1 MPLEASN
8 AASNGIIVAIRILVM
23 ILGLAALAAPVQA
36 GEPRVSPWEELTP
49 DELTPETTSET
60 VPYQVEFLGTE
71 DSALLSTL
79 EAASQLIELEN
90 RPPPTPARLNFRI
103 EEDLARFNAVLHSES
118 YYDATLRSEIDTD
131 ETPAKVVI
139 HIETGRRYR
148 LSSYE
153 IVYEGLTPPPEKL
166 RPDMERLGL
175 EPRMPARGPRIAAAG
190 QLWVVLMTQRGYPFA
205 RVVDRKSVINRD
217 TKTMSV
223 VLRVDAGAPARFGPV
238 TISGLE
244 QLDPVYV
251 RRLLTWEQGE
261 TYDSRKIEEV
271 RRRLSQTRI
280 FASIGIQPD
289 TELDDQDEL
298 PITINLAEGP
308 PRTIGFGVNYSTDVG
323 PGGSVFW
330 EHRNIFGQGESLR
343 FTITGSEIEQSL
355 EASVR
360 KPTYP
365 GRKQALIFNVELS
378 NEETDAFDARTA
390 SALAA
395 IESRYLED
403 WLMTAGLAP
412 EFSDVEEMGDKEK
425 FLLLGLPITG
435 TQDRRNDRLNPT
447 RGTRLNLTLTPYLGL
462 GDDNPDW
469 ITGTAEGSGYLAVD
483 EDRRFVLANRAKV
496 GFLFGADNED
506 LPASKRFYA
515 GGGGSI
521 RGYEFQS
528 VGDLD
533 RFNDPIGGRSVIEVS
548 SEFRMRVTEQ
558 IGVVP
563 FVDGGTVYQEA
574 YPDFSNTF
582 RWAAGLGLRY
592 FTGFGPVRLDVAF
605 PIHKRDSDDT
615 YQFYISF
622 GQAF

>member
-1 MPLEASN
+1 MPLEASH
-8 AASNGIIVAIRILVM
+8 AVSTGIIVVIRILVM
-23 ILGLAALAAPVQA
+23 ILGLAALAVPVQA

-49 DELTPETTSET
+49 DEITPETTSET
-60 VPYQVEFLGTE
+60 VPYQVEFLGAE
-71 DSALLSTL
+71 DSTLLSIL
-79 EAASQLIELEN
+79 DAASQLIELEN
-90 RPPPTPARLNFRI
+90 RPPPTPARLNLRV
-103 EEDLARFNAVLHSES
+103 EEDLTRFNSVLRSEG
-118 YYDATLRSEIDTD
+118 YYDATLLSEINTD
-131 ETPAKVVI
+131 EIPAKVVI
-139 HIETGRRYR
+139 HIATGSRYL
-148 LSSYE
+148 LSSHE
-153 IVYEGLTPPPEKL
+153 LVYEGLTPPPEKL
-166 RPDMERLGL
+166 RPDMEQLGL
-175 EPRMPARGPRIAAAG
+175 EPRMPARGPGIAAAG
-190 QLWVVLMTQRGYPFA
+190 QLWVVLMTQRGYPFG

-223 VLRVDAGAPARFGPV
+223 VLRVDAGVPTRFGPV

-244 QLDPVYV
+244 RLDPAYV

-261 TYDSRKIEEV
+261 IYDSRRIEEV

-280 FASIGIQPD
+280 FASIGIKPD
-289 TELDDQDEL
+289 TELDDQGEL
-298 PITINLAEGP
+298 PATINLVEGP
-308 PRTIGFGVNYSTDVG
+308 PRTIGFGVDYSTDVG
-323 PGGSVFW
+323 VGGSVFW
-330 EHRNIFGQGESLR
+330 EHRNFFGHGEQLR
-343 FTITGSEIEQSL
+343 LNITGSEIEQSL
-355 EASVR
+355 EANLR

-365 GRKQALIFNVELS
+365 GRRQALIFNVALS
-378 NEETDAFDARTA
+378 NEETDAFDDRSA

-435 TQDRRNDRLNPT
+435 TRDLRDDRLNPT
-447 RGTRLNLTLTPYLGL
+447 RGTRLNLTLTPYVGL
-462 GDDNPDW
+462 GDDDPDW
-469 ITGTAEGSGYLAVD
+469 ITGTVAGSGYLAVD
-483 EDRRFVLANRAKV
+483 ENRRFVLANRAKV
-496 GFLFGADNED
+496 GFLFGADNQD

-533 RFNDPIGGRSVIEVS
+533 AFNDPIGGRSVIEVS
-548 SEFRMRVTEQ
+548 SEFRMRLTEQ

-605 PIHKRDSDDT
+605 PINKRDSDDS

>member
-1 MPLEASN
+1 
-8 AASNGIIVAIRILVM
+8 
-23 ILGLAALAAPVQA
+23 
-36 GEPRVSPWEELTP
+36 
-49 DELTPETTSET
+49 
-60 VPYQVEFLGTE
+60 
-71 DSALLSTL
+71 
-79 EAASQLIELEN
+79 
-90 RPPPTPARLNFRI
+90 
-103 EEDLARFNAVLHSES
+103 
-118 YYDATLRSEIDTD
+118 
-131 ETPAKVVI
+131 
-139 HIETGRRYR
+139 
-148 LSSYE
+148 
-153 IVYEGLTPPPEKL
+153 
-166 RPDMERLGL
+166 
-175 EPRMPARGPRIAAAG
+175 
-190 QLWVVLMTQRGYPFA
+190 MTQRGYPFA

-496 GFLFGADNED
+496 GFIFGADNED